1 MRPTALAALLFLVLQ
16 LVAAEARAPSAEP
29 IASLAWLTGCLE
41 ARSATRVVEEQ
52 RMPLSAG
59 TMLGMGRTTNA
70 RGLADY
76 ELTLM
81 RQDGGRLLYEAHPK
95 GQPSATFVARVA
107 NGDSVVF
114 EAPEH
119 DFPQR
124 VAYRRGGR
132 GFLLGG
138 GGGTD
143 RGAARRLEVSFPR
156 GALPPQAA
164 PRVPQ

>member
-1 MRPTALAALLFLVLQ
+1 MRPALFVAALSLLATP
-16 LVAAEARAPSAEP
+16 LVAADARAQSAQP
-29 IASLAWLTGCLE
+29 IASLHWLTGCLE

-76 ELTLM
+76 ELTLI
-81 RQDGGRLLYEAHPK
+81 RQDSARLLYEAHPR

-107 NGDSVVF
+107 NEDSVVF

-124 VAYRRGGR
+124 VAYRRVGR
-132 GFLLGG
+132 DSVLAWVE
-138 GGGTD
+138 GTM
-143 RGAARRLEVSFPR
+143 RGTTRRFEFPYR
-156 GALPPQAA
+156 
-164 PRVPQ
+164 RVPCPVAPSP

>member
-1 MRPTALAALLFLVLQ
+1 MRPALFVAALSLLATP
-16 LVAAEARAPSAEP
+16 LVAADARAQSAQP
-29 IASLAWLTGCLE
+29 IASLHWLTGCLE

-76 ELTLM
+76 ELTLI
-81 RQDGGRLLYEAHPK
+81 RQDSARLLYEAHPR

-107 NGDSVVF
+107 NEDSVVF
-114 EAPEH
+114 ELPEH

-124 VAYRRGGR
+124 VAYRRVGR
-132 GFLLGG
+132 DSVLAWVE
-138 GGGTD
+138 GTM
-143 RGAARRLEVSFPR
+143 RGSARRFEFPYR
-156 GALPPQAA
+156 
-164 PRVPQ
+164 RVPCPTEPSP

>member
-1 MRPTALAALLFLVLQ
+1 MRSSL
-16 LVAAEARAPSAEP
+16 LVAVLIPMSLDATDMRAQSAAP
-29 IASLAWLTGCLE
+29 IASLGWLTGCLE
-41 ARSATRVVEEQ
+41 ARTATRVVEEQ

-76 ELTLM
+76 ELTLI
-81 RQDGGRLLYEAHPK
+81 RQDGTRLLYEAHPK
-95 GQPSATFVARVA
+95 GQPSATFVAIAA

-124 VAYRRGGR
+124 VAYRRVGR
-132 GFLLGG
+132 DSVLAWVE
-138 GGGTD
+138 GTMN
-143 RGAARRLEVSFPR
+143 GATRRFEFPYR
-156 GALPPQAA
+156 RVPCPAA
-164 PRVPQ
+164 PSP